1 MNLKKVW
8 RSVWSRSNRCK
19 DTTKAIQVP
28 LSSSSSSISAF
39 DQVPMGYISPDTDGL
54 QEWDSIFF
62 AETSLRDGYP
72 LRRRHVSPSFQRTKL
87 LNDSVR
93 LVILSV
99 TKKLRKEHAVAKRLQ
114 RIQTNQNVQPA
125 SAFFIFIS
133 IVMLVVDQDE
143 GPRED
148 EESDTHNVSAVC
160 FQPELPIILTGFED
174 GTVGIWHA
182 TTYESFI

>member
-1 MNLKKVW
+1 MNK
-8 RSVWSRSNRCK
+8 
-19 DTTKAIQVP
+19 QV
-28 LSSSSSSISAF
+28 
-39 DQVPMGYISPDTDGL
+39 G
-54 QEWDSIFF
+54 
-62 AETSLRDGYP
+62 
-72 LRRRHVSPSFQRTKL
+72 K
-87 LNDSVR
+87 
-93 LVILSV
+93 
-99 TKKLRKEHAVAKRLQ
+99 AVADKKILDRWCTYLL
-114 RIQTNQNVQPA
+114 RIVLLTDKPIVNQV
-125 SAFFIFIS
+125 FVYRS